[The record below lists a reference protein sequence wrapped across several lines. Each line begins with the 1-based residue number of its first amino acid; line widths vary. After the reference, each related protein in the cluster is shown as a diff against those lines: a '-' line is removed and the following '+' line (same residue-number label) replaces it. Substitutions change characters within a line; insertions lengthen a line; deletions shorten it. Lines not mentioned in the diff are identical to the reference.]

1 MKVIAVFLFFCAA
14 QILSLFLALAF
25 SGPFVWEQLLTGQ
38 MPELMPESF
47 GISLLICESLLS
59 LLLWTLLRRQ
69 TALSPS
75 SLLTGSLRL
84 RQLSVMVGVPV
95 LGMGLSFLL
104 SPLDIDDGGME
115 QIFAQMLHNPL
126 CLLLLCVV
134 GPLTEELVFRSG
146 MVRLMRLAGLSSLMA
161 VSISAF
167 SFAAVHGNLVQGIPA
182 FLIGVLLG
190 YLYLRTGNL
199 KLCLPAH
206 IANNTVAVLLLLIP
220 GAETLTD
227 GLGTMTL
234 FLLGSMYVL
243 LGLALSWRALK

>member
-14 QILSLFLALAF
+14 QLLSLFLALAF
-25 SGPFVWEQLLTGQ
+25 SGPMVWEQLMAGQ
-38 MPELMPESF
+38 MPALMPETF
-47 GISLLICESLLS
+47 GISLLVCEGLLS
-59 LLLWTLLRRQ
+59 VLLWALLRKQ
-69 TALSPS
+69 PSLSPS

-84 RQLSVMVGVPV
+84 RQFSVMLGVPV
-95 LGMGLSFLL
+95 LALGLSFLL
-104 SPLDIDDGGME
+104 YPLDMDDAGME
-115 QIFAQMLHNPL
+115 KIFGEMLSNPL

-146 MVRLMRLAGLSSLMA
+146 MVRLMRLSGLSSFLA

-167 SFAAVHGNLVQGIPA
+167 SFAIVHGNWVQAVPA

-206 IANNTVAVLLLLIP
+206 IANNSIAVLLMLIP
-220 GAETLTD
+220 GADTMMDGLSTLT
-227 GLGTMTL
+227 LV
-234 FLLGSMYVL
+234 LLGSLYML

>member
-1 MKVIAVFLFFCAA
+1 MKVIAVFLMFCAA
-14 QILSLFLALAF
+14 QVLSLFLAFAF
-25 SGPFVWEQLLTGQ
+25 SGPFVWEQLAAGQ
-38 MPELMPESF
+38 LPELLPESF
-47 GISLLICESLLS
+47 GISLLICEGLLS
-59 LLLWTLLRRQ
+59 LLLWAWLRRQ
-69 TALSPS
+69 TPLSPS

-84 RQLSVMVGVPV
+84 RQLSVIIGVPV
-95 LGMGLSFLL
+95 ISLGLSLL
-104 SPLDIDDGGME
+104 LTPFDIDDGGME
-115 QIFAQMLHNPL
+115 HIFSDMMHNPL

-146 MVRLMRLAGLSSLMA
+146 MVRLMRLYGMSAWLS
-161 VSISAF
+161 VCVSAF

-206 IANNTVAVLLLLIP
+206 IANNTIAASLMLIP
-220 GAETLTD
+220 GADTMTD
-227 GLGTMTL
+227 GLGTFTL
-234 FLLGSMYVL
+234 ILLGLLYVL